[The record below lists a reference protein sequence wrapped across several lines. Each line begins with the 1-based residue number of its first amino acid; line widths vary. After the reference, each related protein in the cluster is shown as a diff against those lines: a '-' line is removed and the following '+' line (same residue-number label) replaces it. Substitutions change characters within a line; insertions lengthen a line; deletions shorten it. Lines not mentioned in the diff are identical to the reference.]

1 MRKALSIRFHF
12 SAEARDKGMKFMSN
26 CLCLPTLPTIFD
38 TSTVLLPRYLA
49 PLGGTPSRNSS
60 GESRVLLVARL
71 SKSLFN
77 LHSRARLRATTKSR
91 STWSSRF
98 LRSTIITYFLAAPGV
113 KLLCQRPDVAER
125 RGPSCGCRRPP
136 SCTTC
141 LSGSWTGRK
150 RPIGKHRWYRPSIC
164 PMSPRLWPAPPQPGC
179 DQELRTHQTI
189 RAQVLPR
196 RRHRIG
202 L

>member
-125 RGPSCGCRRPP
+125 RGPSCGCRRPS
-136 SCTTC
+136 SCT
-141 LSGSWTGRK
+141 
-150 RPIGKHRWYRPSIC
+150 I
-164 PMSPRLWPAPPQPGC
+164 SPRPWPAPPRQGY
-179 DQELRTHQTI
+179 DQGPRTHRTMQAGAS
-189 RAQVLPR
+189 RRRPR
-196 RRHRIG
+196 RNGPRDSRSQLRG
-202 L
+202 